1 MFSPHPLARPSRS
14 RPARRGSVATET
26 LLVLPLLLLVVLG
39 MVGLADLII
48 SEQLLAEAGGRAA
61 RAAALGKSDE
71 EIAAAARSVLGD
83 ERAANATIC
92 VRPVNGR
99 CDEPVPPGGLFEV
112 RIEIAARHATTTRLA
127 LIDPDEVLVGRAVM
141 QRE

>member
-1 MFSPHPLARPSRS
+1 MLPRRNHSRD
-14 RPARRGSVATET
+14 RRTRRGSIAVET

-48 SEQLLAEAGGRAA
+48 SEQMLAEAGGRAA
-61 RAAALGKSDE
+61 RAAALGKSEE

-83 ERAANATIC
+83 ERAANATIS
-92 VRPVNGR
+92 VRPVGGQEN
-99 CDEPVPPGGLFEV
+99 EPVAPGGLIEV
-112 RIEIAARHATTTRLA
+112 RVELAARHATTTRLA
-127 LIDPDEVLVGRAVM
+127 LVDPDEVLVGRAVM

>member
-1 MFSPHPLARPSRS
+1 M
-14 RPARRGSVATET
+14 
-26 LLVLPLLLLVVLG
+26 LVLPLLLLVVLG

-48 SEQLLAEAGGRAA
+48 SEQMLAEAGGRAA

-83 ERAANATIC
+83 ERAANATIS
-92 VRPVNGR
+92 VRPVGGR
-99 CDEPVPPGGLFEV
+99 ENEPVPPGGLVEV

-127 LIDPDEVLVGRAVM
+127 LVDPDEVLIGRAVM